1 MKRYKYI
8 VHEYVLIFCLKSV
21 GKSSF
26 CEKKEIKKGKERR
39 KECHLSVRNAL
50 NKEKRKKKW
59 LSYSTFL
66 FTRRD

>member
-8 VHEYVLIFCLKSV
+8 DHKYVLLFCLKSV

-50 NKEKRKKKW
+50 NKEKRKKK
-59 LSYSTFL
+59 
-66 FTRRD
+66 